1 MPRSAPAGA
10 PVARLDLEAT
20 LFKAALLA
28 GHGAAARGIARRL
41 AAVTGASS
49 GRSCLEAGAPI
60 QLTVDA
66 PGPASLRVGV
76 RLGDDLADD
85 ALAPLMPG
93 GALQAARD
101 FLAPLPA
108 AHHASLG
115 AWLFWTPARQSI
127 YVDLRDPSAADALAR
142 LQCILHPD
150 QCARLH
156 RIAASMACARPW
168 VLRIDPEGPEVRRVH
183 VHWLIDRRAAP
194 SAVAESIAPG
204 AWRHAV
210 DVLGGLLKRPAS
222 SGRWVVATPLDGIS
236 EPALRIGNTGWA
248 LAPEEPGEHDGKHR
262 AVARIMQRLGGP
274 RDYAE
279 ALWSACRGAASPEWR
294 VGRACELRIQEDR
307 VRARLF
313 FTPQTAGSK
322 GSAPDSR

>member
-1 MPRSAPAGA
+1 
-10 PVARLDLEAT
+10 VARPDLEGT

-41 AAVTGASS
+41 AAVSEAPRDSES
-49 GRSCLEAGAPI
+49 RGRSCLDAGAPI

-66 PGPASLRVGV
+66 PGPRSLRAGV
-76 RLGDDLADD
+76 RLGADDLACG
-85 ALAPLMPG
+85 ALEPLMPA
-93 GALQAARD
+93 GALRAARE
-101 FLAPLPA
+101 FLAPLPPA
-108 AHHASLG
+108 CHASLG
-115 AWLFWTPARQSI
+115 AWLFWTQARQSI
-127 YVDLRDPSAADALAR
+127 YVDLRDPSPADALAR
-142 LQCILHPD
+142 LHCILD
-150 QCARLH
+150 VGQRARLD
-156 RIAASMACARPW
+156 RIAAAMTCARPW
-168 VLRIDPEGPEVRRVH
+168 VLRIDPEGSRVHRVH

-194 SAVAESIAPG
+194 SDVAESIAPG

-222 SGRWVVATPLDGIS
+222 SGRWVIATPLDGVS
-236 EPALRIGNTGWA
+236 EPALRIGTTGWS

-262 AVARIMQRLGGP
+262 AVAAIMQRLGGP

-279 ALWSACRGAASPEWR
+279 ALWSVCRGGVSGPWR

-313 FTPQTAGSK
+313 FTPR
-322 GSAPDSR
+322 P